1 MLGDIEPISA
11 QEFMRQMKEILKE
24 ERKNQTNE
32 EWFTGLSTI
41 EKAIVIVLCC
51 PYEADWFG
59 ENFEKRMEQRMKN
72 LSQSAYGYEK
82 GIDKIKD
89 WLKAVHRDD

>member
-72 LSQSAYGYEK
+72 LSQYEK